1 MNADVKNL
9 FVSAA
14 SLLLGDASGASV
26 NHDAHAL
33 LTELGYAPREQA
45 EIGHDTRHRARLLQ
59 AASQFIRIFE
69 LAAPEAPALV
79 AFGAEVDPATAD
91 ALHQGSPP
99 VSVSGIGLSVQEA
112 FQGCVGEGIEYLSA
126 LQRAGDGLI
135 RADGATALA
144 ALDRP
149 TRDLVTALMS
159 SRDDGGLSWHSA
171 FRLSDRREVL
181 LPADLC
187 LRRPP
192 AAQEFAPPW
201 PLSIGSAA
209 GTSWDAAALHGLL
222 ELIERDAAS
231 LWWHGGKRGRA
242 VPSDI
247 AAGTAALL
255 GKLREGSPARRRCW
269 LLDITTD
276 TGIPAVAALSCRTDG
291 FGFAFGLAA
300 RGTLSAA
307 ARAAVLEM
315 CQGELAYAV
324 VEAKRRER
332 GDAALNAKDRTHL
345 QRATMVNADTCA
357 LLHPVPGEVEHL
369 AIDASDPQAALPL
382 FVRRLAE
389 CGIESYGLDLTR
401 PNFAIPVA
409 RIIAPGLQAEP
420 SGIVTSRLSG
430 MIAQTG
436 GGAGFTGGIPL
447 I

>member
-1 MNADVKNL
+1 VNGDVKNL

-14 SLLLGDASGASV
+14 SLLLGDAPGASV
-26 NHDAHAL
+26 NHDARAL

-45 EIGHDTRHRARLLQ
+45 ESGHETRHRARLLQ

-79 AFGAEVDPATAD
+79 AFGAEVDPASAG
-91 ALHQGSPP
+91 ALHEGSSP
-99 VSVSGIGLSVQEA
+99 VSVSGIGLTVQEA
-112 FQGCVGEGIEYLSA
+112 FQGCVGEGIEYLSG

-135 RADGATALA
+135 RSDGATALA

-149 TRDLVTALMS
+149 TRDRVTTLMS
-159 SRDDGGLSWHSA
+159 SRGDAGLSWHSA
-171 FRLSDRREVL
+171 IRLSDRRELL

-187 LRRPP
+187 LRRPQ

-201 PLSIGSAA
+201 PLSIGLAA
-209 GTSWDAAALHGLL
+209 GTSWEAAALHGLL

-242 VPSDI
+242 VPRDVE
-247 AAGTAALL
+247 AGTAALL
-255 GKLREGSPARRRCW
+255 GKLREGCPAPRRCW

-276 TGIPAVAALSCRTDG
+276 TGIAAVAALSCRPDG

-300 RGTLSAA
+300 RSTLQAA

-332 GDAALNAKDRTHL
+332 GDAALNARDRTHL
-345 QRATMVNADTCA
+345 QRATMVHADTCA
-357 LLHPVPGEVEHL
+357 LLHPAPGEAEHL

-382 FVRRLAE
+382 IVRRLAE

-401 PNFAIPVA
+401 PHFAVPVA

-420 SGIVTSRLSG
+420 SGIVTSRLSC

-436 GGAGFTGGIPL
+436 GGAAHTGGIPL